1 MKRTTLAGLAALYL
15 ALVVAPAQADW
26 RDWLNAVTG
35 SEETAQIA
43 STLSE
48 SEIADGLK
56 AALGQGVQNAVN
68 RLGRE
73 GGFLADQALRIPV
86 PEHLRAV
93 ESALRQVGQGEIAD
107 QFVGSLNHAA
117 EQAVPAAAE
126 VFSRAVSEMTI
137 DDARQILD
145 GSDTAATEYLRRS
158 SGDELKQR
166 FVPLVDDA
174 VGEVGVTRN
183 YQQLLDKAGPV
194 AAFIDRDKLDLR
206 NYVADEALD
215 GLFTVIGEEEQKIRA
230 NPAARTTDLL
240 KRVFGS

>member
-1 MKRTTLAGLAALYL
+1 MKHRSLIGIAMLCAGLAI
-15 ALVVAPAQADW
+15 APAQADW

-43 STLSE
+43 SALSE
-48 SEIADGLK
+48 TEIADGLK
-56 AALGQGVQNAVN
+56 QALGQGVRNAVE
-68 RLGRE
+68 RLGQD
-73 GGFLADQALRIPV
+73 GGFLADQAVRIPV
-86 PEHLRAV
+86 PKHLSAV
-93 ESALRQVGQGEIAD
+93 ESALRQIGQGEIAD
-107 QFVGSLNHAA
+107 KFVGSLNHAA

-126 VFSRAVSEMTI
+126 VFSRAVSDMTI

-166 FVPLVDDA
+166 FVPLVENA
-174 VGEVGVTRN
+174 VNKVGVTRD
-183 YQQLLDKAGPV
+183 YQALLDKAGPV
-194 AAFIDRDKLDLR
+194 AAFVDKDKLDLR

-240 KRVFGS
+240 KKVFGS